1 MNQKGGATYLQPAP
15 LRLTSRSPASQAQRL
30 CLLTAHNDADLKG
43 YFALFPLPSTII
55 LPSGC
60 RPLPAACMKRKSNG
74 RLLATPVAALIRL
87 ICPIGC
93 TRDVCMNVGKIQA
106 RVMFSFA
113 QSASGLIR
121 QFVRK

>member
-15 LRLTSRSPASQAQRL
+15 PTSPPAPPASQAQRL

-43 YFALFPLPSTII
+43 YFALHPR
-55 LPSGC
+55 LPSG
-60 RPLPAACMKRKSNG
+60 RWPLPAARMKRKSNG

-87 ICPIGC
+87 ISPIGC
-93 TRDVCMNVGKIQA
+93 TRDVCVNVGEIQT